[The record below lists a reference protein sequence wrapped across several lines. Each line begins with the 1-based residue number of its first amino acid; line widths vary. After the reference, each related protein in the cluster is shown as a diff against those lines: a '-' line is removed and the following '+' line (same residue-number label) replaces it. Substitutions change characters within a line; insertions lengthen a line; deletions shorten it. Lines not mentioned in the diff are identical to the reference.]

1 MDRGDEL
8 SARVGFAVKK
18 GAGSAVTRNRI
29 KRRLR
34 AALSSIE
41 LRPGHDIVIS
51 GDRAVAS
58 LDFQV
63 LAEKLRAALASVGAA
78 R

>member
-1 MDRGDEL
+1 MDRGDDQP
-8 SARVGFAVKK
+8 ARVGFAVRKS
-18 GAGSAVTRNRI
+18 AGSAVTRNRI

-41 LRPGHDIVIS
+41 LRPGHDIVVS
-51 GDRAVAS
+51 GDRDVAS

-63 LAEKLRAALASVGAA
+63 LGEKLRAALASVGAA